1 MLSPNWEPFF
11 SNEEIKNFKVRKEI
25 KFLNF
30 DDKCFNGFYKNKYL
44 SKFKNWF
51 IPLINDFLDEYY
63 HGFYCQKIDLSF
75 FKKHAISITNIFYK
89 RLFVLI
95 FDNKKLISNKKM
107 KNIIFKILY
116 FYDRS
121 PLFFNEEYINNLAW
135 WNSNEKKFE
144 NNDEIIFKNNPNKK
158 IVLSKLFI
166 SILKKHKINIIP
178 SISIENS
185 SYSYKNEIKINSVKG
200 KKLLNISI
208 NYLKIIGKLNSE
220 IENNKVIENIE
231 NFNFIEDNKLNY
243 LDSSYGYFYIYDMF
257 WRIYKEYGFKKFQNL
272 CSDIVDSEKKI
283 NFKHLNSEYNDVRLV
298 RNKLNLLPLPRIII
312 DTNFGDQTNEEKTHL
327 NMKKCVSLIKEII
340 DNSLFLNYL
349 SPYNVFKLW
358 CFYDFDWICMMY
370 EKGKIINDPIKK
382 FNSKFVKQIDDI
394 DFNKSKKENKKNDLI
409 LSIKEFIAWLQGE
422 IEFILK
428 KYNNGDIIIN
438 FRKLI
443 NSLPTGDKNKEILH
457 EAWDIR
463 NNYNH
468 SKIEEI
474 DKNLNDLSIKELEEK
489 KRYYIKIK
497 NCIINIKNS
506 LE

>member
-1 MLSPNWEPFF
+1 MLSPKNWEPFF

-30 DDKCFNGFYKNKYL
+30 DDKYFNGFYKNKYL

-51 IPLINDFLDEYY
+51 IPLINNFLDEYY

-185 SYSYKNEIKINSVKG
+185 SYSYKNEIKRQFSILGGLALSSSNNS
-200 KKLLNISI
+200 
-208 NYLKIIGKLNSE
+208 
-220 IENNKVIENIE
+220 
-231 NFNFIEDNKLNY
+231 
-243 LDSSYGYFYIYDMF
+243 
-257 WRIYKEYGFKKFQNL
+257 
-272 CSDIVDSEKKI
+272 
-283 NFKHLNSEYNDVRLV
+283 
-298 RNKLNLLPLPRIII
+298 
-312 DTNFGDQTNEEKTHL
+312 
-327 NMKKCVSLIKEII
+327 
-340 DNSLFLNYL
+340 
-349 SPYNVFKLW
+349 
-358 CFYDFDWICMMY
+358 
-370 EKGKIINDPIKK
+370 
-382 FNSKFVKQIDDI
+382 
-394 DFNKSKKENKKNDLI
+394 I
-409 LSIKEFIAWLQGE
+409 LSQQSCCDVK
-422 IEFILK
+422 
-428 KYNNGDIIIN
+428 N
-438 FRKLI
+438 FPFSFFSFFLCFF
-443 NSLPTGDKNKEILH
+443 SASNKFFL
-457 EAWDIR
+457 W
-463 NNYNH
+463 
-468 SKIEEI
+468 
-474 DKNLNDLSIKELEEK
+474 
-489 KRYYIKIK
+489 
-497 NCIINIKNS
+497 KNS
-506 LE
+506 RAYVRTVLFAENTARACCHGDGVRKMSQVSNRYSFFNPAI